1 MAFWLPIFK
10 APDFAEHRLSQCP
23 LVAFGKVRQNGVAPH
38 NYHATSIYPEY
49 FHLSPGN
56 WQLIRQSRMDCVAVL
71 LENGLLEAREFRH
84 LRKGDRVALGRQ
96 ENGEEGIY
104 VHTAAFNMERSGTDK
119 FSFRTQFTRE
129 TSFSFDYDELYDLL
143 LFERSNG
150 FIVWVLGPAV
160 SFDKDAKD
168 AFTKIVERGYVHAL
182 MAGNALAVH
191 DLEGA
196 LFETAL
202 GQNIYNKK
210 STPLGHYKHL
220 DTITKIRS
228 MGSIA
233 KAVRAG
239 AITSGIMHAVVK
251 NNVECIL
258 AGSIRDDGPLPEV
271 VGNVYDA
278 QDKMRAVA
286 KRATTV
292 IALATQLHTIATGNL
307 VPSYK
312 VVGKNRVRP
321 VFFYTVDMSEFAAN
335 KLANRGSLTAHSILT
350 NVQDFVVTVER
361 GLIRRDRGAR
371 R

>member
-1 MAFWLPIFK
+1 MAFSLPVFK
-10 APDFAEHRLSQCP
+10 APDFSELRFSQCP
-23 LVAFGKVRQNGVAPH
+23 LVKFGKVKKNGVAPPD
-38 NYHATSIYPEY
+38 YHVTSIFPEY
-49 FHLSPGN
+49 FQLSPGN
-56 WQLIRQSRMDCVAVL
+56 WQLIRQTRMDCVTVL
-71 LENGLLEAREFRH
+71 EENGLLEAREFRH

-104 VHTAAFNMERSGTDK
+104 VHTTGFDMDKSGTDK

-143 LFERSNG
+143 LSERKNG
-150 FIVWVLGPAV
+150 FIAWVLGPAV

-168 AFTKIVERGYVHAL
+168 AFTKLVERGYVHAL

-196 LFETAL
+196 IFETAL

-210 STPLGHYKHL
+210 TTTLGHYKHL
-220 DTITKIRS
+220 DTITAIRS
-228 MGSIA
+228 AGSIA
-233 KAVRAG
+233 KAVKAG
-239 AITSGIMHAVVK
+239 TVTSGIMHAVVK
-251 NNVECIL
+251 NNVEFVL

-271 VGNVYDA
+271 VGNVYEA
-278 QDKMRAVA
+278 QDKMRAIA

-292 IALATQLHTIATGNL
+292 IAMATQLHTIATGNL
-307 VPSYK
+307 VPSYQ
-312 VVGKNRVRP
+312 VDAKNRVRP
-321 VFFYTVDMSEFAAN
+321 VFFYTIDMSEFAAN

-350 NVQDFVVTVER
+350 NVQDFVVTIER
-361 GLIRRDRGAR
+361 GIRRKERSTR

>member
-1 MAFWLPIFK
+1 MSIPRVLIWIK
-10 APDFAEHRLSQCP
+10 A
-23 LVAFGKVRQNGVAPH
+23 
-38 NYHATSIYPEY
+38 
-49 FHLSPGN
+49 
-56 WQLIRQSRMDCVAVL
+56 
-71 LENGLLEAREFRH
+71 
-84 LRKGDRVALGRQ
+84 
-96 ENGEEGIY
+96 
-104 VHTAAFNMERSGTDK
+104 GTDK

-129 TSFSFDYDELYDLL
+129 TCFSFDYDELYDLL
-143 LFERSNG
+143 LFERNNG

-202 GQNIYNKK
+202 GQNIYHKK

-220 DTITKIRS
+220 DTITKVRS

-239 AITSGIMHAVVK
+239 AITNGIMHAVVK
-251 NNVECIL
+251 NDVKYIL

-271 VGNVYDA
+271 VGDVYDA
-278 QDKMRAVA
+278 QDKMRAIA

-292 IALATQLHTIATGNL
+292 IALATQLHTIAIGNL

-312 VVGKNRVRP
+312 VDRQESRTACFFLYCGHVGVC
-321 VFFYTVDMSEFAAN
+321 
-335 KLANRGSLTAHSILT
+335 G
-350 NVQDFVVTVER
+350 Q
-361 GLIRRDRGAR
+361 
-371 R
+371 